1 MLFTSYSFIA
11 FMTIVFVLY
20 YLVPKSCQWPLLLV
34 FSYIFYFIADPRYLI
49 FILVTTIST
58 YLISLKMNQINMA
71 QDKFI
76 KEFKGN
82 LSREQKKNYKSHMKH
97 KKWIW
102 LLICLF
108 INIGILSVTNYTNF
122 VIQNIN
128 DILHGVSGLHTVNM
142 IVPMGIS
149 FYTFQ
154 TMGYIIDVYRG
165 KQSVEKNFF
174 KLALFVSFFP
184 QLVQGPISRFHVQN
198 WKLRWRLL
206 RDTFLTDL
214 GLRMPGEFYI
224 NGDSENY
231 SSNIISLTIPGVNS
245 ESLLLLLDQLDIY
258 LSAGSACSA
267 ASAKS
272 SHVLRGIG
280 MSDED
285 AACTVRISMGF
296 DTTVNEMHEAAE
308 AIVTAS
314 HKLKSMYS

>member
-108 INIGILSVTNYTNF
+108 INIGILSVTKYTNF

-128 DILHGVSGLHTVNM
+128 DMLHGVSGLHTVNM

-154 TMGYIIDVYRG
+154 TMGYIIDCV
-165 KQSVEKNFF
+165 
-174 KLALFVSFFP
+174 
-184 QLVQGPISRFHVQN
+184 
-198 WKLRWRLL
+198 
-206 RDTFLTDL
+206 
-214 GLRMPGEFYI
+214 
-224 NGDSENY
+224 
-231 SSNIISLTIPGVNS
+231 
-245 ESLLLLLDQLDIY
+245 
-258 LSAGSACSA
+258 
-267 ASAKS
+267 
-272 SHVLRGIG
+272 
-280 MSDED
+280 
-285 AACTVRISMGF
+285 
-296 DTTVNEMHEAAE
+296 
-308 AIVTAS
+308 
-314 HKLKSMYS
+314 

>member
-97 KKWIW
+97 KNGYGFDMS
-102 LLICLF
+102 F
-108 INIGILSVTNYTNF
+108 INIGILSVTKYTNF

-128 DILHGVSGLHTVNM
+128 DMLHGVSGLHTVNM

-165 KQSVEKNFF
+165 KQSVEK
-174 KLALFVSFFP
+174 
-184 QLVQGPISRFHVQN
+184 
-198 WKLRWRLL
+198 
-206 RDTFLTDL
+206 
-214 GLRMPGEFYI
+214 
-224 NGDSENY
+224 
-231 SSNIISLTIPGVNS
+231 ISLSWHCLFHFSTI
-245 ESLLLLLDQLDIY
+245 
-258 LSAGSACSA
+258 GSGTD
-267 ASAKS
+267 KQ
-272 SHVLRGIG
+272 
-280 MSDED
+280 
-285 AACTVRISMGF
+285 IS
-296 DTTVNEMHEAAE
+296 
-308 AIVTAS
+308 
-314 HKLKSMYS
+314 